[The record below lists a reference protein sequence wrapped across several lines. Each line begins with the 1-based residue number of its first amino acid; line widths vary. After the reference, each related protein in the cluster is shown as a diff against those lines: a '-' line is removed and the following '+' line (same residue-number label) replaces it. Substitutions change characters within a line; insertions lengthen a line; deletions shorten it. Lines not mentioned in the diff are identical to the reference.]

1 MVGDYSYLYVEHL
14 LIGIRRVLT
23 LSKKERIHHIQKDNW
38 IGYSRAKQALNKL
51 NDLYEHPQRH
61 RMPNLLIIGPTNN
74 GKTMIIEKFC
84 RGYMPIVRDPTR
96 WIHQDKDVLV
106 EMPVISLQ
114 MLSTAD
120 PKRFYNSVLN
130 KISSAGGEYVRFY
143 LTEPFE
149 NYMVATFQKYKVKKL
164 IIDEIHNMLAGRKD
178 KQREFQNL
186 LRYVG
191 NALRIPIV
199 CLGTKDAYLA
209 IRSDQQL
216 ENRFEPFLL
225 PVWKDDEEYASLLAS
240 MVSILPLKN
249 PSNLNH
255 PEISRFILEKTGGIL
270 GEIFTLLRRAA
281 ILAIE
286 TETEVIDEK
295 ILKAVDY
302 NSPTERI
309 RLFEQGIIAG

>member
-1 MVGDYSYLYVEHL
+1 MVDDYSYLYVTHL
-14 LIGIRRVLT
+14 LPGIRRVLT
-23 LSKKERIHHIQKDNW
+23 LSKQERIHHIQKDNW
-38 IGYSRAKQALNKL
+38 IGYSRAKQALKKL
-51 NDLYEHPQRH
+51 NDLYDHLQRH

-74 GKTMIIEKFC
+74 GKTMVVEKFC
-84 RGYMPIVRDPTR
+84 RDHMPIVREPTR
-96 WIHQDKDVLV
+96 WIHQGKDVLV

-120 PKRFYNSVLN
+120 PKRFYHSVLD
-130 KISSAGGEYVRFY
+130 KMRSIGGETVRFY

-149 NYMVATFQKYKVKKL
+149 NYMVAMFEKYKVKML

-209 IRSDQQL
+209 IRSDPQL

-225 PVWKDDEEYASLLAS
+225 PLWKEDEEYESLLAS

-249 PSNLNH
+249 PSNLNY

-286 TETEVIDEK
+286 TESEVIDE
-295 ILKAVDY
+295 
-302 NSPTERI
+302 
-309 RLFEQGIIAG
+309 

>member
-1 MVGDYSYLYVEHL
+1 MVDDYSYLYAEHL
-14 LIGIRRVLT
+14 LPEIRRTLT

-38 IGYSRAKQALNKL
+38 IGYSRAKQALDKL
-51 NDLYEHPQRH
+51 NELYEHPHRH

-84 RGYMPIVRDPTR
+84 RNFSPVVKEKRGFDEKNILLEMPI
-96 WIHQDKDVLV
+96 
-106 EMPVISLQ
+106 ISLQ
-114 MLSTAD
+114 MLPTPD
-120 PKRFYNSVLN
+120 RKGFYNLILTQLN
-130 KISSAGGEYVRFY
+130 SAGAQKLVYFY
-143 LTEPFE
+143 YNEPFE
-149 NYMVATFQKYKVKKL
+149 TNIVAVFREYKVKML
-164 IIDEIHNMLAGRKD
+164 IIDEIHNMLAGRND
-178 KQREFQNL
+178 KQREFQNM

-191 NALRIPIV
+191 NALKIPIV

-209 IRSDQQL
+209 IRSDPQL

-225 PVWKDDEEYASLLAS
+225 PTWKDDEEYQSLLS
-240 MVSILPLKN
+240 SIISVLPLKN

-286 TETEVIDEK
+286 TESEVIDEK
-295 ILKAVDY
+295 ILKMIDY
-302 NSPTERI
+302 NSPAERI
-309 RLFEQGIIAG
+309 RLFEQSIITG

>member
-1 MVGDYSYLYVEHL
+1 MIVEYPKRLRFHF
-14 LIGIRRVLT
+14 
-23 LSKKERIHHIQKDNW
+23 LSK
-38 IGYSRAKQALNKL
+38 
-51 NDLYEHPQRH
+51 
-61 RMPNLLIIGPTNN
+61 
-74 GKTMIIEKFC
+74 IE
-84 RGYMPIVRDPTR
+84 
-96 WIHQDKDVLV
+96 
-106 EMPVISLQ
+106 
-114 MLSTAD
+114 
-120 PKRFYNSVLN
+120 
-130 KISSAGGEYVRFY
+130 
-143 LTEPFE
+143 
-149 NYMVATFQKYKVKKL
+149 KYKVKML

-209 IRSDQQL
+209 IRSDPQL

-225 PVWKDDEEYASLLAS
+225 PAWKEDEEYESLLAS

-255 PEISRFILEKTGGIL
+255 PEISRYILEKTGGIL

-286 TETEVIDEK
+286 TESEVIDEK
-295 ILKAVDY
+295 TLKAADY

-309 RLFEQGIIAG
+309 RLFEQSIISG